1 MNNLQNKIKRVNKK
15 MNVKKIIVLLLLS
28 LSLMSCKND
37 MSDLDQ
43 YFAELKSIPP
53 KPIDPLPEIN
63 SPEIFKYES
72 DGLRDPFSNDLQIT
86 TELEKNIEN
95 IVEGEG
101 PDLNR
106 RKEVLENYPLDGL
119 YMVGTY
125 EQDGNYWG
133 LIEDPESVIHRV
145 LVGEYMGQNFG
156 KIVAISED
164 QIDVSE
170 WVSDGLGGWNKRESS
185 IALREN
191 E

>member
-1 MNNLQNKIKRVNKK
+1 MNIKTTV
-15 MNVKKIIVLLLLS
+15 VLLFLS
-28 LSLMSCKND
+28 LSLLSCKKD
-37 MSDLDQ
+37 MSDLDN

-53 KPIDPLPEIN
+53 KPIEPLPEIN
-63 SPEIFKYES
+63 SPEIFKYAAEE
-72 DGLRDPFSNDLQIT
+72 LRDPFSNDLQIS
-86 TELEKNIEN
+86 TELQNDVEN

-119 YMVGTY
+119 YMVGIY
-125 EQDGNYWG
+125 EQEGHYWG

-145 LVGEYMGQNFG
+145 LIGEFMGQNYG
-156 KIVAISED
+156 EIIAINED
-164 QIDVSE
+164 QIDLSE
-170 WVSDGLGGWNKRESS
+170 WVSDGLGGWNKREAS